1 MAGTHRSVLVTGG
14 AGFIGSHL
22 VDRLVAK
29 GYNVRVLDNLS
40 TGHLA
45 NVRRHLG
52 RRRFQLIRGD
62 ITSPSALRRA
72 LEGVEV
78 VFHEAARSSV
88 PQSIANPLVTNQT
101 NTTGTLMLLEAS
113 AKRGV
118 DRLIYASSSSVYGE
132 QGRRPIRED
141 SIPKSPL
148 SPYAVSKVAAEQY
161 CLAFHRLGKLDTV
174 CLRYFNVYGPRQRYS
189 PYSGV
194 MTIFANRLRKN
205 RAPIIYGDGKQ
216 TRDFVSVHDVVEAS
230 MLATSSEKAAGEIF
244 NVGTG
249 TRTTINELARM
260 IIEASR
266 KRSLRPIHTRPRPG
280 DVRHSCADIA
290 KARRMLRYSPTVA
303 LEDYVKSL
311 VAIPK

>member
-62 ITSPSALRRA
+62 IASPSALRRA

-78 VFHEAARSSV
+78 VFHEAAQVSV
-88 PQSIANPLVTNQT
+88 PQSIANPLLTNQT

-113 AKRGV
+113 ARCGV
-118 DRLIYASSSSVYGE
+118 NRVIYASSSSVYGE
-132 QGRRPIRED
+132 QGRRPIREG
-141 SIPKSPL
+141 SIAKSPI
-148 SPYAVSKVAAEQY
+148 SPYAISKAAAERY
-161 CLAFHRLGKLDTV
+161 CLTFHRLGKLDTV
-174 CLRYFNVYGPRQRYS
+174 CLRYFNVYGPRQRYN

-194 MTIFANRLRKN
+194 ITIFANRLRKN

-216 TRDFVSVHDVVEAS
+216 TRDFVSVRDVVQAN
-230 MLATSSEKAAGEIF
+230 MLAMSSKKAAGEVF
-244 NVGTG
+244 NIGTG
-249 TRTTINELARM
+249 TVTTINELASMM
-260 IIEASR
+260 IRASG
-266 KRSLRPIHTRPRPG
+266 KRNLRPIHAAPRPG
-280 DVRHSCADIA
+280 DVRNSCADIG
-290 KARRMLRYSPTVA
+290 KAHRMLGYSPTVT
-303 LEDYVKSL
+303 LREYVHELLPS
-311 VAIPK
+311 PG